1 MRHKNLAALLYLAA
15 ASLGSGVQAEE
26 AQHGAAGLTKELA
39 VSVVNKSTPEICAER
54 DNVELDFISPLARHL
69 EIQAVHPSYIGM
81 INTDRWAADFSACN
95 IPHGE
100 GALPR
105 KTFYESP
112 TLWLTGLTDPA
123 FWRPANVPIR
133 IGDHV
138 EPGFNYVQ
146 LWVLYRERAEEVLV
160 LYPSDGN
167 WRIRPLPHGDMRWT
181 AYGSSFQIGPLEMQA
196 SPDGARPI
204 VAIKDIVFDPEA
216 KSFTLNF
223 KRGGSATVALKQVD
237 QDHIALDV
245 RYSGAMPD
253 NLPFA
258 ALRSMYTNEGNSDVA
273 RIGWR
278 EKDGKGWGESPVLTF
293 PGAQV
298 TELWAG
304 RLSPSRHNLSAPDM
318 VFSHFSE

>member
-1 MRHKNLAALLYLAA
+1 MRLKNLAALLCLAA
-15 ASLGSGVQAEE
+15 ASLGPGARAQE

-39 VSVVNKSTPEICAER
+39 VGVVNKSAPEICAER
-54 DNVELDFISPLARHL
+54 DNVELDFISPLARHF
-69 EIQAVHPSYIGM
+69 EVQAVHPAFIGM

-133 IGDHV
+133 VGDHV
-138 EPGFNYVQ
+138 ETGFNYIQ

-196 SPDGARPI
+196 SPDGGRPI
-204 VAIKDIVFDPEA
+204 VAIKDIVFDPAA

-223 KRGGSATVALKQVD
+223 VRGGSATVTLKQVD

-245 RYSGAMPD
+245 GYSGAMPD
-253 NLPFA
+253 HLPFA

-273 RIGWR
+273 RVGWR
-278 EKDGKGWGESPVLTF
+278 EKDGKGWGEAPILTF